1 MPIVKNRLD
10 RLQKIN
16 GRLNRWGGRP
26 VSKEELM
33 RLCGVSERTLK
44 EDLQFMR
51 DEYDAPI
58 VYRRSEGGY
67 CYQTPFDMAIQLPFS
82 HEELAALETAV
93 ATLNQFK
100 ELAMF
105 RDLEGLVDK
114 LEKAVRFRF
123 SGSADYRHYLHF
135 ESVPYS
141 RGSEYV
147 AFLLQAIRDETVV
160 TFSHQKFDAPTP
172 STHRVFPYLIKEHRN
187 RWYLIGYQV
196 DYGLLRVF
204 GLDRIVP
211 GSLAVDQTAP
221 HVVIPDFDADSYFR
235 HSLGVAVYEDQEPEA
250 VVLSFSPQQGRYFRA
265 QPFFPFAEDD
275 VLCDTELECRI
286 RLRMIINKE
295 LVYELAR
302 LGPAVKVLS
311 PPHLVA
317 QLKTYLQ
324 ESLQQ
329 YAD

>member
-1 MPIVKNRLD
+1 
-10 RLQKIN
+10 
-16 GRLNRWGGRP
+16 
-26 VSKEELM
+26 M

-51 DEYDAPI
+51 EEYNAPI

-67 CYQTPFDMAIQLPFS
+67 CYETPFDMAIQLPFS
-82 HEELAALETAV
+82 NDELAALETAV

-123 SGSADYRHYLHF
+123 SGSADYRQYLHF

-147 AFLLQAIRDETVV
+147 ALLLQAIRNKTMV
-160 TFSHQKFDAPTP
+160 TFSHQKFDAPAP
-172 STHRVFPYLIKEHRN
+172 SPHRVVPYLVKEHRN
-187 RWYLIGYQV
+187 RWYLVGYQV

-204 GLDRIVP
+204 GLDRIVA
-211 GSLAVDQTAP
+211 GSLVVTETAP
-221 HVVIPDFDADSYFR
+221 DTVIPNFDADGYFR
-235 HSLGVAVYEDQEPEA
+235 HSLGVAVYEDKEPEA

-265 QPFFPFAEDD
+265 QPFFPFTEDD
-275 VLCDTELECRI
+275 VLCDTESECRI
-286 RLRMIINKE
+286 RLRIIINKE

-302 LGPAVKVLS
+302 LGPTVKVLS
-311 PPHLVA
+311 PPHLVV

-324 ESLQQ
+324 QSLQQ
-329 YAD
+329 YAE